1 MPLPAA
7 AYFGGSLSQGIQGSS
22 INGVLIQYVD
32 NILIASKIKEASDQN
47 IILTLNFLVDQ
58 EYKSI
63 HFQPILR
70 YIRFEL
76 SKGQTDLLQI
86 EGKYYLE

>member
-7 AYFGGSLSQGIQGSS
+7 AYFGGNLSQGIQGSP

-32 NILIASKIKEASDQN
+32 DILIASKIKEASDQN

-63 HFQPILR
+63 HFQPIL
-70 YIRFEL
+70 I
-76 SKGQTDLLQI
+76 I
-86 EGKYYLE
+86 